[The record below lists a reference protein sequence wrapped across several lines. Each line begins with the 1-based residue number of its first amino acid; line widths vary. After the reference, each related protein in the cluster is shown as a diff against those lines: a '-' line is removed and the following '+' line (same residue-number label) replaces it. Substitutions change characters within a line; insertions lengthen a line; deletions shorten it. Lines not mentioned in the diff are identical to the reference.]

1 MVTLTPVEQWLGYSF
16 HYTRNIENMKKKV
29 EELEARKEKNAI
41 DASGGNC
48 EEIKQYVKSW
58 LAEVNEI
65 MGKAKDLVIEDDK
78 RAKTTGSYRTLLNL
92 KLRHQ
97 QSKKAKKIV
106 EDIDEVLKN
115 SRFESRMLTM
125 KVLIVALKDDNI
137 NLVGVWGMA
146 GVGKTT
152 LVREVAKQ
160 VKEEKLFDEVVIATV
175 TQSPDFIRIQGE
187 IADKLDLKIDKKTL
201 SGRADLRRA
210 RLSKEKNQKILVILD
225 DIWKKLDLDEI
236 GIPSNGCK
244 LVVTS
249 RNSDRLSCEMGT
261 QKDFGLNLLPQ
272 EEARSLFEKMM
283 GDSLKDQK
291 LQSIATEVSKEC
303 AGLPLALVNSCK
315 VLKN

>member
-1 MVTLTPVEQWLGYSF
+1 
-16 HYTRNIENMKKKV
+16 MKKKV
-29 EELEARKEKNAI
+29 EELEARKKEQNAI

-48 EEIKQYVKSW
+48 EEIKLY
-58 LAEVNEI
+58 VNEI

-78 RAKTTGSYRTLLNL
+78 RAKTTGSYWTLLNL

-106 EDIDEVLKN
+106 EDIEEVLKN

-125 KVLIVALKDDNI
+125 KGLIVALKDDNI
-137 NLVGVWGMA
+137 NLVGLWGMA

-175 TQSPDFIRIQGE
+175 TQSPDLIQIQGE
-187 IADKLDLKIDKKTL
+187 IADKLDLKLDKETL
-201 SGRADLRRA
+201 TGRADLLRA

-236 GIPSNGCK
+236 GIPCK
-244 LVVTS
+244 WMRS
-249 RNSDRLSCEMGT
+249 SGNI
-261 QKDFGLNLLPQ
+261 Q
-272 EEARSLFEKMM
+272 EQRYIIM
-283 GDSLKDQK
+283 
-291 LQSIATEVSKEC
+291 
-303 AGLPLALVNSCK
+303 
-315 VLKN
+315 

>member
-1 MVTLTPVEQWLGYSF
+1 M
-16 HYTRNIENMKKKV
+16 
-29 EELEARKEKNAI
+29 EELETRKEEQNAI

-78 RAKTTGSYRTLLNL
+78 RATTTGSYWTLLNL

-97 QSKKAKKIV
+97 QGKKAKKIV

-125 KVLIVALKDDNI
+125 KRLMVALKDENI

-146 GVGKTT
+146 GVGRTT

-175 TQSPDFIRIQGE
+175 TQSPDLIRIQGE
-187 IADKLDLKIDKKTL
+187 IADKLDLKLDKETL
-201 SGRADLRRA
+201 SGRADLLRA

-236 GIPSNGCK
+236 GIPCNGCK
-244 LVVTS
+244 VVVTS
-249 RNSDRLSCEMGT
+249 RNRDILSCEMGT
-261 QKDFGLNLLPQ
+261 QKDFVLHVLPQ
-272 EEARSLFEKMM
+272 EAWS
-283 GDSLKDQK
+283 
-291 LQSIATEVSKEC
+291 
-303 AGLPLALVNSCK
+303 
-315 VLKN
+315 